1 MPDTFSYLKISSNKK
16 LQQDTL
22 DSQVFD
28 GVAGFQKNSSNS
40 RGGDSKKKKKK
51 KKKKKMTTASLPS
64 QRRAITL
71 LVNRQFTAL
80 DKMLFQSESIDIF
93 LIHP

>member
-51 KKKKKMTTASLPS
+51 KKKK
-64 QRRAITL
+64 
-71 LVNRQFTAL
+71 
-80 DKMLFQSESIDIF
+80 
-93 LIHP
+93 